1 MGNGSTFPYQQL
13 AVMSPR
19 RDAGA
24 ESPAGGWII
33 RCKAGRRFP
42 VGKSAGIVECRCRR
56 GRKAPQRVADARCQE
71 KLRGPGLLLTVP

>member
-33 RCKAGRRFP
+33 RCKPGRRFP
-42 VGKSAGIVECRCRR
+42 AGKSTGIVE
-56 GRKAPQRVADARCQE
+56 G
-71 KLRGPGLLLTVP
+71 